1 MRSLRP
7 TGRKSRDRR
16 RNPLTNGKQAAGEV
30 KLRVES
36 LREEEVLRLE
46 AEILQ
51 RLEERL
57 TPIMHQVALDTAK
70 TVMHELRLDIL
81 SHLSRHED
89 TIRRLRRSEA
99 ATDQI
104 HRGP

>member
-1 MRSLRP
+1 ME
-7 TGRKSRDRR
+7 T
-16 RNPLTNGKQAAGEV
+16 
-30 KLRVES
+30 
-36 LREEEVLRLE
+36 LREEEVLQLE

-51 RLEERL
+51 KLEERL

-89 TIRRLRRSEA
+89 NIRKLRKSEA
-99 ATDQI
+99 AMNEIQ
-104 HRGP
+104 RFR

>member
-1 MRSLRP
+1 M
-7 TGRKSRDRR
+7 
-16 RNPLTNGKQAAGEV
+16 
-30 KLRVES
+30 ES

-70 TVMHELRLDIL
+70 TVMHELRLDLL
-81 SHLSRHED
+81 SHLSRHEEN
-89 TIRRLRRSEA
+89 ISRLRKNEA
-99 ATDQI
+99 GKEQI
-104 HRGP
+104 QKSL

>member
-1 MRSLRP
+1 M
-7 TGRKSRDRR
+7 
-16 RNPLTNGKQAAGEV
+16 
-30 KLRVES
+30 ES

-81 SHLSRHED
+81 SHLSRHEEN
-89 TIRRLRRSEA
+89 ISRLRKNEA
-99 ATDQI
+99 GRDQI
-104 HRGP
+104 QKSL

>member
-1 MRSLRP
+1 M
-7 TGRKSRDRR
+7 
-16 RNPLTNGKQAAGEV
+16 
-30 KLRVES
+30 ES

-70 TVMHELRLDIL
+70 TVMHELRLDLL
-81 SHLSRHED
+81 SHLSRHEEN
-89 TIRRLRRSEA
+89 ISRLRKNEA
-99 ATDQI
+99 GKDQI
-104 HRGP
+104 QKSL

>member
-1 MRSLRP
+1 M
-7 TGRKSRDRR
+7 
-16 RNPLTNGKQAAGEV
+16 
-30 KLRVES
+30 ES

-81 SHLSRHED
+81 SHLSRHEE
-89 TIRRLRRSEA
+89 TIRKLRKNEA
-99 ATDQI
+99 GRDQI
-104 HRGP
+104 QKSL

>member
-1 MRSLRP
+1 MRPVRAP
-7 TGRKSRDRR
+7 GRKSGGGRWST
-16 RNPLTNGKQAAGEV
+16 LTSGQPVEEEV
-30 KLRVES
+30 NRVET

-51 RLEERL
+51 KLEERL

-70 TVMHELRLDIL
+70 TVMHELRLDLL

-89 TIRRLRRSEA
+89 TISKLRRSEA

>member
-1 MRSLRP
+1 M
-7 TGRKSRDRR
+7 
-16 RNPLTNGKQAAGEV
+16 
-30 KLRVES
+30 ES

-70 TVMHELRLDIL
+70 TVMHELRLDLL
-81 SHLSRHED
+81 SHLSRHEEN
-89 TIRRLRRSEA
+89 IRRLRKNEA
-99 ATDQI
+99 GRDQI
-104 HRGP
+104 QKSL

>member
-1 MRSLRP
+1 M
-7 TGRKSRDRR
+7 
-16 RNPLTNGKQAAGEV
+16 
-30 KLRVES
+30 ES

-70 TVMHELRLDIL
+70 TVMHELRLDLL
-81 SHLSRHED
+81 SHLSRHEEN
-89 TIRRLRRSEA
+89 IRTLRKNEA
-99 ATDQI
+99 GKDQI
-104 HRGP
+104 QKSL

>member
-1 MRSLRP
+1 
-7 TGRKSRDRR
+7 
-16 RNPLTNGKQAAGEV
+16 
-30 KLRVES
+30 VES

-81 SHLSRHED
+81 SHLSRHEAN
-89 TIRRLRRSEA
+89 ISRLRKNEA
-99 ATDQI
+99 GRDQI
-104 HRGP
+104 QKSL

>member
-1 MRSLRP
+1 
-7 TGRKSRDRR
+7 
-16 RNPLTNGKQAAGEV
+16 
-30 KLRVES
+30 VES

-81 SHLSRHED
+81 SHLSRHEAN
-89 TIRRLRRSEA
+89 IRRLRKNELGR
-99 ATDQI
+99 DQI
-104 HRGP
+104 QKSL

>member
-1 MRSLRP
+1 
-7 TGRKSRDRR
+7 
-16 RNPLTNGKQAAGEV
+16 
-30 KLRVES
+30 VES

-81 SHLSRHED
+81 SHLSRHEE
-89 TIRRLRRSEA
+89 TISRLRKNEA
-99 ATDQI
+99 GKDQI
-104 HRGP
+104 QKSL

>member
-1 MRSLRP
+1 M
-7 TGRKSRDRR
+7 
-16 RNPLTNGKQAAGEV
+16 
-30 KLRVES
+30 ES

-81 SHLSRHED
+81 SHLSRHEEN
-89 TIRRLRRSEA
+89 ISRLRKNEA
-99 ATDQI
+99 GKDQI
-104 HRGP
+104 QKSL

>member
-1 MRSLRP
+1 
-7 TGRKSRDRR
+7 
-16 RNPLTNGKQAAGEV
+16 
-30 KLRVES
+30 VES

-70 TVMHELRLDIL
+70 TVMHELRLDLL
-81 SHLSRHED
+81 SHLSRHEEN
-89 TIRRLRRSEA
+89 ISRLRKNEA
-99 ATDQI
+99 GKDQI
-104 HRGP
+104 QKSL

>member
-1 MRSLRP
+1 M
-7 TGRKSRDRR
+7 
-16 RNPLTNGKQAAGEV
+16 
-30 KLRVES
+30 ES

-70 TVMHELRLDIL
+70 TVMHELRLDLL

-89 TIRRLRRSEA
+89 NISKLRKNEA
-99 ATDQI
+99 GKDQI
-104 HRGP
+104 QKSL

>member
-1 MRSLRP
+1 M
-7 TGRKSRDRR
+7 
-16 RNPLTNGKQAAGEV
+16 
-30 KLRVES
+30 ES

-46 AEILQ
+46 ADILQ

-81 SHLSRHED
+81 SHLSRHEEN
-89 TIRRLRRSEA
+89 IRRLRKNEA
-99 ATDQI
+99 GRDQI
-104 HRGP
+104 QKSL

>member
-1 MRSLRP
+1 M
-7 TGRKSRDRR
+7 
-16 RNPLTNGKQAAGEV
+16 
-30 KLRVES
+30 ES

-81 SHLSRHED
+81 SHLSRHEEN
-89 TIRRLRRSEA
+89 IRKLRKNEA
-99 ATDQI
+99 GRDQI
-104 HRGP
+104 QKSL

>member
-1 MRSLRP
+1 M
-7 TGRKSRDRR
+7 
-16 RNPLTNGKQAAGEV
+16 
-30 KLRVES
+30 ES
-36 LREEEVLRLE
+36 LREEEFLRLE

-81 SHLSRHED
+81 SHLSRHEEN
-89 TIRRLRRSEA
+89 IRRLRKNEA
-99 ATDQI
+99 GRDQI
-104 HRGP
+104 QKSL